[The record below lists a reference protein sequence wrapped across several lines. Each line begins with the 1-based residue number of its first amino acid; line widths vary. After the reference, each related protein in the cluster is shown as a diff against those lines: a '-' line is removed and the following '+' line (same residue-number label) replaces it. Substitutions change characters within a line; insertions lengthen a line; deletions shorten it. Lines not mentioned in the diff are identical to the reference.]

1 MTRNEH
7 FFGKLQEQ
15 DGGYLA
21 RWFARLGSY
30 YNRTLGMGPKS
41 QARAPAPAPSYVERE
56 RLSELEAFEK
66 RAQSKVLEQ
75 VLSKKIP
82 PLEAKLNLMHV
93 DLKRF
98 SDCVKSRDGNV
109 KPGRA

>member
-15 DGGYLA
+15 DGYLA
-21 RWFARLGSY
+21 RWL
-30 YNRTLGMGPKS
+30 LGMGPNS

-56 RLSELEAFEK
+56 RSEAFEK
-66 RAQSKVLEQ
+66 RAQSKVL
-75 VLSKKIP
+75 LSKKIP

-109 KPGRA
+109 KPGRT